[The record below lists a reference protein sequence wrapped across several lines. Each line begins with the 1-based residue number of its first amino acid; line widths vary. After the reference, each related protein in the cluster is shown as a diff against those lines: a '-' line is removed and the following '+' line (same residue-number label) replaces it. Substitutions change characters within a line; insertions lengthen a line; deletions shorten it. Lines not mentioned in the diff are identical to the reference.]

1 MSATIRDVAQ
11 QAGVGLG
18 TVSRVINGSQ
28 SVSDATRQ
36 RVLDVIKH
44 LNYVPNPTARR
55 LSLGRTLT
63 IGVIVPFFTRP
74 AEVERLRGIEHT
86 LLDSGYDL
94 ILYNVETPE
103 QRDQYFRDI
112 PRRERVD
119 GVLIVSLTPRDGDVK
134 PFKKANVPIVLVD
147 AHHASL
153 ARLNQVITDDIAG
166 GHAATQYLIELGHRR
181 IAYLSDCLDEP
192 FNFTSSR
199 DRLTGYQR
207 ALQAA
212 GIPFRPDYHV
222 QGEHGRVE
230 ARRLAA
236 QLLARPDRP
245 SAIFAAS
252 DTQAMG
258 VLEAARDAGLRVPE
272 DLSVIGYDDIE
283 IAEYLGLTTMS
294 QKLYQSGQR
303 GVELLLT
310 TLRDP
315 EAAPVAEALPAELT
329 VRGTTGRWAAA

>member
-28 SVSDATRQ
+28 SVSEATRQ

-103 QRDQYFRDI
+103 QRDLYFRDI

-166 GHAATQYLIELGHRR
+166 GRAATQHLIELGHRR

-199 DRLTGYQR
+199 DRLAGYQQ

-245 SAIFAAS
+245 TAIFAAS

-258 VLEAARDAGLRVPE
+258 VLEAARDTGLRVPD

-315 EAAPVAEALPAELT
+315 EAAPVAEVLPAELT
-329 VRGTTGRWAAA
+329 VRGTTGRWAE

>member
-1 MSATIRDVAQ
+1 MPATIRDVAQ

-18 TVSRVINGSQ
+18 TVSRVLNASP
-28 SVSDATRQ
+28 SVSEVTRQ
-36 RVLDVIKH
+36 RVQAVIEQ
-44 LNYVPNPTARR
+44 LNYMPNPTARR

-63 IGVIVPFFTRP
+63 IAVIVPFFTRP
-74 AEVERLRGIEHT
+74 AEVERLRGIEHA
-86 LLDSGYDL
+86 LLQSGYDL

-103 QRDQYFRDI
+103 QRDLYFHDI

-147 AHHASL
+147 AHHSAL
-153 ARLNQVITDDIAG
+153 ARLNQVVTDDLAG
-166 GHAATQYLIELGHRR
+166 GRTATQHLIDLGHRR
-181 IAYLSDCLDEP
+181 IGYISDRLDEP

-199 DRLTGYQR
+199 DRLAGYQQ

-212 GIPFRPDYHV
+212 DIPCRSDYHR
-222 QGEHGRVE
+222 QGTHGRIE

-236 QLLARPDRP
+236 ELLALPDRP
-245 SAIFAAS
+245 TAIFAAS

-258 VLEAARDAGLRVPE
+258 VLEAARDASLRVPE

-303 GVELLLT
+303 GVELLLAV
-310 TLRDP
+310 LENPD
-315 EAAPVAEALPAELT
+315 AAPVTEVMTAQLT
-329 VRGTTGRWAAA
+329 VRRTTARVAMT

>member
-28 SVSDATRQ
+28 SVSEATRQ

-74 AEVERLRGIEHT
+74 AEVERLRGIEHA

-153 ARLNQVITDDIAG
+153 ARLNQVVTDDVVG
-166 GHAATQYLIELGHRR
+166 GRAATQHLLDLGHRR
-181 IAYLSDCLDEP
+181 IGYLSDCLDEP

-199 DRLTGYQR
+199 DRLIGYQQ
-207 ALQAA
+207 ALQGA
-212 GIPFRPDYHV
+212 GLSFRADFHR
-222 QGEHGRVE
+222 QGNHGRPE
-230 ARRLAA
+230 AHRLAA
-236 QLLARPDRP
+236 ELLARPDRP
-245 SAIFAAS
+245 TAIFAAS

-272 DLSVIGYDDIE
+272 NLSVIGYDDIE

-294 QKLYQSGQR
+294 QKLYLSGQR
-303 GVELLLT
+303 GVELLLAV
-310 TLRDP
+310 LANPD
-315 EAAPVAEALPAELT
+315 AAPVTEVLPVELT
-329 VRGTTGRWAAA
+329 VRATTARWAA